1 MAKEIKI
8 NKYRVFDVKRGAFT
22 VEAENAI
29 NALKKL
35 GYYNIEKTE
44 MGNIHIIGLSSD
56 KRNYVFTATHCNKE
70 GDK

>member
-1 MAKEIKI
+1 MAKEIEI
-8 NKYRVFDVKRGAFT
+8 NKYRVFDVNRGVFI

-44 MGNIHIIGLSSD
+44 IGNIHIIGLSGD
-56 KRNYVFTATHCNKE
+56 KRNYVFTATYYKKE
-70 GDK
+70 EDK

>member
-8 NKYRVFDVKRGAFT
+8 NKYRVFDVNRGVFI

-35 GYYNIEKTE
+35 GYYNILQQR
-44 MGNIHIIGLSSD
+44 G
-56 KRNYVFTATHCNKE
+56 
-70 GDK
+70 